1 VTHRHAGGHRASDSP
16 DSVRWFLFPPGTFAL
31 AHAMAAAMQLAPRAR
46 AADIEI
52 DCATE
57 PRIAE
62 ALDDLRNVGWD
73 AIVLDI
79 EAVSCIDST
88 GLRLFLTTDARAR
101 REGWRFE
108 LHGSCA
114 SFERLLSLTGLHDW
128 FRRT

>member
-1 VTHRHAGGHRASDSP
+1 MHVLSTPAPLFRLQIRP
-16 DSVRWFLFPPGTFAL
+16 QRWRVIVELEG
-31 AHAMAAAMQLAPRAR
+31 
-46 AADIEI
+46 DI
-52 DCATE
+52 DCASE

-79 EAVSCIDST
+79 EAVSYIDST